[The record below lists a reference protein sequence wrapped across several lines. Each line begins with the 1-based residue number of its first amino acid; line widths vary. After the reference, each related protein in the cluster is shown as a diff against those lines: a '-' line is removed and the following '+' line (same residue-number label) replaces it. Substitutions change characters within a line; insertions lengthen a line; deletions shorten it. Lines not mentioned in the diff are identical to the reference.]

1 MSEVF
6 RQQLRQE
13 FNIPAGIAT
22 WLVLTHLF
30 VLATPLVLIWA
41 VDVYGSLLPNAIA
54 HPTLVK
60 LACAI
65 YIGATAFEVAQ
76 NSADR
81 WYLTEATRSV
91 ADLFFNSF
99 MTVTFCLYT
108 IGFYS
113 NIWMTSAAV
122 LLTLL
127 YPVAYI
133 NNHPSHRVINS
144 VVVLLGTLSLFLV
157 TRDPVAL
164 LFLVVN
170 GLAIYLIVMLTQV
183 HSQSLHGWAAFLFG
197 VAFLAWPWAIM
208 NAANGEPMSWTFV
221 IGASLVIALIAAAA
235 TPMIRK
241 MTPTPRVY
249 SSS

>member
-1 MSEVF
+1 MAAHF
-6 RQQLRQE
+6 
-13 FNIPAGIAT
+13 
-22 WLVLTHLF
+22 F
-30 VLATPLVLIWA
+30 VLASPLALIWS
-41 VDVYGSLLPNAIA
+41 VDAYGSLLPNAIA

-60 LACAI
+60 LACAV

-99 MTVTFCLYT
+99 MTVTFCMYT

-122 LLTLL
+122 VLTLL

-157 TRDPVAL
+157 TRDPAAF

-170 GLAIYLIVMLTQV
+170 GVAIYLIVSLTRV
-183 HSQSLHGWAAFLFG
+183 HSQWLHGWAAFLFG
-197 VAFLAWPWAIM
+197 VAFLVWPWAIM
-208 NAANGEPMSWTFV
+208 NAANGELMSWMFV
-221 IGASLVIALIAAAA
+221 IGASLAIVLAAAAA

-241 MTPTPRVY
+241 MKPTPRVY
-249 SSS
+249 SSSQPDF